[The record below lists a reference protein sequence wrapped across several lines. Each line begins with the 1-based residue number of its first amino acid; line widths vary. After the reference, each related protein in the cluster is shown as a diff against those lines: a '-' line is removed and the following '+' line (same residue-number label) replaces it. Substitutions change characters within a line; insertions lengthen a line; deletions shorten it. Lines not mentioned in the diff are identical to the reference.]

1 MALLPLGG
9 RPQPLKKPFQSQ
21 KGHFYEKMNALNV
34 TKTPELANSAK
45 ESGNICDRLYH
56 LSDKSEFL
64 NGTTGISK
72 NLLNIAQK

>member
-1 MALLPLGG
+1 MIGI
-9 RPQPLKKPFQSQ
+9 
-21 KGHFYEKMNALNV
+21 ND